1 MDLRMA
7 SSNVIDRNLRQKN
20 DVQPGRLAGDETD
33 SKPQSVDEPIRVGIC
48 DASATVRYGLE
59 TIFEN
64 APGIE
69 VKVVATSLNEALEQV
84 SATDVDVMM
93 TDLDDWD
100 QDDGISALE
109 YLGKL
114 LEARPNMKIALFTN
128 CHTGGTITGAIES
141 GVQGIL
147 CKRAAEPEDLLRS
160 VRTLHRGGS
169 DLSPCATEALL
180 SSLQLKQLKSEANL
194 STREREVLEL
204 IAKGK
209 TNNAIAENLFIS
221 ERTVKFHVSSI
232 LSKLNVKNRTEA
244 ALWLL

>member
-1 MDLRMA
+1 MA

-48 DASATVRYGLE
+48 DTSATVRYGLE

-93 TDLDDWD
+93 TDLDDGD

>member
-1 MDLRMA
+1 MA

-48 DASATVRYGLE
+48 DTSATVRYGLE

>member
-1 MDLRMA
+1 MA

>member
-1 MDLRMA
+1 MA

-69 VKVVATSLNEALEQV
+69 VNVVATSLTEALEQL
-84 SATDVDVMM
+84 SATDVDVMFA
-93 TDLDDWD
+93 DIDDWD
-100 QDDGISALE
+100 QDDGISAIE

-180 SSLQLKQLKSEANL
+180 SSLQVKQLKSEANL

>member
-1 MDLRMA
+1 MA

-93 TDLDDWD
+93 TDLDDGD

-128 CHTGGTITGAIES
+128 CHTDGTITGAIES

>member
-1 MDLRMA
+1 MA

-93 TDLDDWD
+93 TDLDDGD

>member
-1 MDLRMA
+1 MA
-7 SSNVIDRNLRQKN
+7 SGNVINENLRQLN
-20 DVQPGRLAGDETD
+20 DARSGRQAGAATE
-33 SKPQSVDEPIRVGIC
+33 SKPRSEDQTVRVGIC

-59 TIFEN
+59 TIFEG

-69 VKVVATSLNEALEQV
+69 LRVVATNPAEAFDKL
-84 SATDVDVMM
+84 SATDVDVMLV
-93 TDLDDWD
+93 DIDDWD
-100 QDDGISALE
+100 QESDKSGLE
-109 YLGKL
+109 YLGEL
-114 LEARPNMKIALFTN
+114 FEANPDIKVALFTN
-128 CHTGGTITGAIES
+128 CHTGEKITGAIES

-147 CKRAAEPEDLLRS
+147 CKRATEPEDLLKS
-160 VRTLHRGGS
+160 VHTLSRGGS

-180 SSLQLKQLKSEANL
+180 SSLQVKQLKSEANL

-209 TNNAIAENLFIS
+209 TNNAIAESLFIS

>member
-1 MDLRMA
+1 MA
-7 SSNVIDRNLRQKN
+7 SIKVKKENLRQKN
-20 DVQPGRLAGDETD
+20 DVRPGRLAGDEAE
-33 SKPQSVDEPIRVGIC
+33 SKPQSRDEPIRVGIC

-59 TIFEN
+59 TIFES

-69 VKVVATSLNEALEQV
+69 VEMVATNLTEALEQL
-84 SATDVDVMM
+84 SATEVDVMM
-93 TDLDDWD
+93 TDIDDWD
-100 QDDGISALE
+100 QDDGIYGLE

-114 LEARPNMKIALFTN
+114 LEAQPNLKVALFTN
-128 CHTGGTITGAIES
+128 CHSGEKITGAIES

-147 CKRAAEPEDLLRS
+147 CKRAAEPEDLLKS
-160 VRTLHRGGS
+160 VHTLHRGGS

-180 SSLQLKQLKSEANL
+180 SSLQVKQLKSEANL
-194 STREREVLEL
+194 STREHEVLEL

-209 TNNAIAENLFIS
+209 TNNAIAERLFIS

>member
-1 MDLRMA
+1 MA

-128 CHTGGTITGAIES
+128 CHTDGTITGAIES

>member
-1 MDLRMA
+1 MA
-7 SSNVIDRNLRQKN
+7 DSINNRQSLRQKN
-20 DVQPGRLAGDETD
+20 DTRPVRQPGDEGT
-33 SKPQSVDEPIRVGIC
+33 SKPRSEDRTIRVGIC
-48 DASATVRYGLE
+48 DMSATVRFGLE
-59 TIFEN
+59 TIFKA
-64 APGIE
+64 APDIE
-69 VKVVATSLNEALEQV
+69 VGLVATSQAEALAKLAEN
-84 SATDVDVMM
+84 DVDVLM
-93 TDLDDWD
+93 TDIEEQD
-100 QDDGISALE
+100 QGSDLPAME

-114 LEARPNMKIALFTN
+114 LEAKPDIKVALFTD
-128 CHTGGTITGAIES
+128 CHIGETITGAIER

-147 CKRAAEPEDLLRS
+147 CKRSAEPEDLLES
-160 VRTLHRGGS
+160 VKKLYQGGS

-180 SSLQLKQLKSEANL
+180 NSLQVKQLRSQANL

-209 TNNAIAENLFIS
+209 TNNAIAERLFIS

>member
-1 MDLRMA
+1 MA

-20 DVQPGRLAGDETD
+20 DVRPERLAGDQTE
-33 SKPQSVDEPIRVGIC
+33 SKLQSKDDPIRVGIC

-59 TIFEN
+59 TIFGA

-69 VKVVATSLNEALEQV
+69 VNVVATSLNEALEQL
-84 SATDVDVMM
+84 SATAVDVMFA
-93 TDLDDWD
+93 DIDDWD
-100 QDDGISALE
+100 QDEGISALE
-109 YLGKL
+109 CLGEL
-114 LEARPNMKIALFTN
+114 LEAQPNIKIALFTN
-128 CHTGGTITGAIES
+128 CHTGEKITGAIES

-147 CKRAAEPEDLLRS
+147 CKRAAEPEDLLKS
-160 VRTLHRGGS
+160 VNTLHRGGS

-180 SSLQLKQLKSEANL
+180 SSLQVKQLKSEANL

>member
-128 CHTGGTITGAIES
+128 CHTDGTITGAIES

-194 STREREVLEL
+194 STRERSP
-204 IAKGK
+204 K
-209 TNNAIAENLFIS
+209 TC
-221 ERTVKFHVSSI
+221 SSA
-232 LSKLNVKNRTEA
+232 SAPSSSTSVRSCRS
-244 ALWLL
+244 

>member
-1 MDLRMA
+1 
-7 SSNVIDRNLRQKN
+7 
-20 DVQPGRLAGDETD
+20 
-33 SKPQSVDEPIRVGIC
+33 
-48 DASATVRYGLE
+48 
-59 TIFEN
+59 
-64 APGIE
+64 
-69 VKVVATSLNEALEQV
+69 
-84 SATDVDVMM
+84 M

-128 CHTGGTITGAIES
+128 CHTDGTITGAIES

>member
-1 MDLRMA
+1 MA
-7 SSNVIDRNLRQKN
+7 SSSVIDRNLRQKN
-20 DVQPGRLAGDETD
+20 DVRPGRLAGDETD

-93 TDLDDWD
+93 TDLDDGD

-128 CHTGGTITGAIES
+128 CHTDGTITGAIES